1 MPLKNGN
8 TLIADRKIEEKRM
21 TESNKQKQERNG
33 SSFRFTLAFLVISL
47 LLSWFICKP
56 TYGQNTV
63 INVPQSSTF
72 QPVQINQSPIN
83 NANSPASNPN
93 RQLNVYE
100 QDKRELQKQNAE
112 LSKTLYGE
120 SEYKDLIQYN
130 LPSQA
135 NIPGAVYFRKASEK
149 LNQMLSGEIQMNL
162 KQAIFET
169 ENAYLEGKL
178 NYQKFD
184 KGIQN
189 LIEIARLKAVQDG
202 YNWKNPQTRNI
213 MLFRVMADT
222 LKVKLPSR
230 ESYVTSYPMRYDF
243 DDYMGKQDWSNM
255 FVTKLLASKSGQC
268 HSLPLLYLILCE
280 ETGTKA
286 NLAFSPSHSYA
297 KFKDQ
302 SGNWH
307 NLELTNGHIVS
318 DAFIIGSGYI
328 TAEALKNRIYMEPLS
343 NKQTIG
349 QCLADLGKEYAQ
361 KYGYDSFVSQ
371 CIDSTLKYNPTN
383 IFARQVK
390 SDYQTLRFNYVVNQV
405 GRLHPDTLKIH
416 YPKVY
421 QLLKERNQT
430 YQIID
435 ASGYQEMPEQAY
447 REWLKSVDKEEEN
460 EKREEKKLNRIIQ
473 IVK

>member
-1 MPLKNGN
+1 MKQAN
-8 TLIADRKIEEKRM
+8 I
-21 TESNKQKQERNG
+21 QKQGIDG
-33 SSFRFTLAFLVISL
+33 SSFRYNLAFFVISL
-47 LLSWFICKP
+47 LLSWFICKT
-56 TYGQNTV
+56 TYGQNTT
-63 INVPQSSTF
+63 IDTPQTSTF
-72 QPVQINQSPIN
+72 QLFQINQSLIN
-83 NANSPASNPN
+83 NANSPAGNSN

-100 QDKRELQKQNAE
+100 QEKRELQKQNAE
-112 LSKTLYGE
+112 LHKTLYDE
-120 SEYKDLIQYN
+120 SNYTDAIQYD
-130 LPSQA
+130 LPSKS
-135 NIPGAVYFRKASEK
+135 NSPGAGYFIKASEK
-149 LNQMLSGEIQMNL
+149 INQMLSGAIPINL

-184 KGIQN
+184 KGIQD
-189 LIEIARLKAVQDG
+189 LINIAKLKALQDG

-222 LKVKLPSR
+222 LKVKLPSQ

-243 DDYMGKQDWSNM
+243 EDYMGKKDWTKM
-255 FVTKLLASKSGQC
+255 FISKLLASKSGQC

-286 NLAFSPSHSYA
+286 NLAFSPSHTYA

-307 NLELTNGHIVS
+307 NLELTNGRIVS

-328 TAEALKNRIYMEPLS
+328 TAEALKNRIYMEPLT
-343 NKQTIG
+343 NKQTIA
-349 QCLADLGKEYAQ
+349 QCLADLAKEYAQ
-361 KYGYDSFVSQ
+361 KYGYDNFVSQ
-371 CIDSTLKYNPTN
+371 CIDSTLKYNPRN

-390 SDYQTLRFNYVVNQV
+390 SDYQTLRFDYVVNQV

-430 YQIID
+430 YQFID

-447 REWLKSVDKEEEN
+447 REWLKSVDKEAEK
-460 EKREEKKLNRIIQ
+460 EKREEIKLNRLIRIT
-473 IVK
+473 K

>member
-1 MPLKNGN
+1 MKQAN
-8 TLIADRKIEEKRM
+8 R
-21 TESNKQKQERNG
+21 QKQGIDG
-33 SSFRFTLAFLVISL
+33 SSFRYNLAFFVISL

-56 TYGQNTV
+56 TYGQSSL
-63 INVPQSSTF
+63 INKPQTYSF
-72 QPVQINQSPIN
+72 QPFQINQSPVN
-83 NANSPASNPN
+83 NANSPAVNSN

-100 QDKRELQKQNAE
+100 QDRRELQKQNAE
-112 LSKTLYGE
+112 LKNLYEE
-120 SEYKDLIQYN
+120 SEYKDAIQYD

-135 NIPGAVYFRKASEK
+135 NIPGAVYFRKASDK
-149 LNQMLSGEIQMNL
+149 LNQMLSGAVPINL
-162 KQAIFET
+162 KQAIFEI
-169 ENAYLEGKL
+169 ENAYFEGKL

-184 KGIQN
+184 KGIKD
-189 LIEIARLKAVQDG
+189 LVDIAKLKAVQDG

-222 LKVKLPSR
+222 LKVKLPSQ
-230 ESYVTSYPMRYDF
+230 ESYITSYPMRYDF
-243 DDYMGKQDWSNM
+243 DDYMGKKDWSKM
-255 FVTKLLASKSGQC
+255 FISKLLASKSGQC

-286 NLAFSPSHSYA
+286 NLAFSPSHTYA

-307 NLELTNGHIVS
+307 NLELTNGRIVS

-328 TAEALKNRIYMEPLS
+328 TAEALKNRIYMEPLTT
-343 NKQTIG
+343 KQTIA

-361 KYGYDSFVSQ
+361 KYGYDNFVSQ
-371 CIDSTLKYNPTN
+371 CVDSTLKYNPTN

-390 SDYQTLRFNYVVNQV
+390 SDYQTLRFDYVVNQV

-421 QLLKERNQT
+421 QLLKERNQS
-430 YQIID
+430 YQFID

-447 REWLKSVDKEEEN
+447 REWLKSVDKEEEKK
-460 EKREEKKLNRIIQ
+460 KREEKKLNRIIQ
-473 IVK
+473 MTK

>member
-1 MPLKNGN
+1 MKQAN
-8 TLIADRKIEEKRM
+8 I
-21 TESNKQKQERNG
+21 QKQGIDG
-33 SSFRFTLAFLVISL
+33 SSFRYNLAFFVISL
-47 LLSWFICKP
+47 LLSWFISKP
-56 TYGQNTV
+56 TYGQNET
-63 INVPQSSTF
+63 IDTPQTSTF
-72 QPVQINQSPIN
+72 QLFQINQSLVN
-83 NANSPASNPN
+83 NANSPAVNSN
-93 RQLNVYE
+93 RQLNLYE
-100 QDKRELQKQNAE
+100 LDKIELQKQNAK
-112 LSKTLYGE
+112 LNKALYDE
-120 SEYKDLIQYN
+120 SDYTDVIQYD

-135 NIPGAVYFRKASEK
+135 NSPGAGYFRKASEK
-149 LNQMLSGEIQMNL
+149 LNQMLSGAISMNL

-184 KGIQN
+184 KGIQD
-189 LIEIARLKAVQDG
+189 LINIAKLKALQDG

-222 LKVKLPSR
+222 LKVKLPSQ

-243 DDYMGKQDWSNM
+243 EDYMGKKDWTKM
-255 FVTKLLASKSGQC
+255 FISKLLASKSGQC

-286 NLAFSPSHSYA
+286 NLAFSPSHTYA

-307 NLELTNGHIVS
+307 NLELTNGRIVS
-318 DAFIIGSGYI
+318 DAFIIGSGYV
-328 TAEALKNRIYMEPLS
+328 TAEALKNRIYMEPLT
-343 NKQTIG
+343 NKQTIA

-371 CIDSTLKYNPTN
+371 CIDNTLKYNPTN

-430 YQIID
+430 YQFID

-447 REWLKSVDKEEEN
+447 REWLKSVDKEEEK

-473 IVK
+473 ITK

>member
-1 MPLKNGN
+1 MNN
-8 TLIADRKIEEKRM
+8 DSLIRYA
-21 TESNKQKQERNG
+21 
-33 SSFRFTLAFLVISL
+33 LAFLGISL
-47 LLSWFICKP
+47 LLSWFICKT
-56 TYGQNTV
+56 TYGQNTT
-63 INVPQSSTF
+63 IDTPQTSTF
-72 QPVQINQSPIN
+72 QLFQINQSLIN
-83 NANSPASNPN
+83 NANSPASNSN

-100 QDKRELQKQNAE
+100 QEKRELQNQNAE
-112 LSKTLYGE
+112 LHKTLYDE
-120 SEYKDLIQYN
+120 SNYTDAIQYD
-130 LPSQA
+130 LPSKS
-135 NIPGAVYFRKASEK
+135 NSPGARYFIKASEK
-149 LNQMLSGEIQMNL
+149 INQMLSGAIPMNL

-184 KGIQN
+184 KGIQD
-189 LIEIARLKAVQDG
+189 LIEIAKLKAVQDG

-213 MLFRVMADT
+213 MLFRVIADT
-222 LKVKLPSR
+222 LKVKLPSQ
-230 ESYVTSYPMRYDF
+230 ENYVTSYPMRYDF
-243 DDYMGKQDWSNM
+243 DDYMGKKDWSKM
-255 FVTKLLASKSGQC
+255 FVSKLLASKSGQC

-286 NLAFSPSHSYA
+286 NLAFSPSHTYA

-307 NLELTNGHIVS
+307 NLELTNGRIVS

-328 TAEALKNRIYMEPLS
+328 TAEALKNRIYMEPLT
-343 NKQTIG
+343 NKQTIA

-361 KYGYDSFVSQ
+361 KYGYDNFVSQ

-390 SDYQTLRFNYVVNQV
+390 SDYQTLQFDYVVNQV
-405 GRLHPDTLKIH
+405 GRLHPDTLKIY

-421 QLLKERNQT
+421 QLLKERNLA
-430 YQIID
+430 YQFID

-447 REWLKSVDKEEEN
+447 REWLKSVDKEA
-460 EKREEKKLNRIIQ
+460 EKETREEKKLNRLIQ
-473 IVK
+473 ITK

>member
-1 MPLKNGN
+1 MNGKEN
-8 TLIADRKIEEKRM
+8 TP
-21 TESNKQKQERNG
+21 KQMIND
-33 SSFRFTLAFLVISL
+33 SSFRYTLAFLVISL

-56 TYGQNTV
+56 TYGQNAVT
-63 INVPQSSTF
+63 NTPQSSTF
-72 QPVQINQSPIN
+72 QTVQINQIPIN
-83 NANSPASNPN
+83 NTNSPASNPN

-100 QDKRELQKQNAE
+100 QDKRESQKQNAE
-112 LSKTLYGE
+112 LYKTLYGE
-120 SEYKDLIQYN
+120 SEFNDAIQYD

-149 LNQMLSGEIQMNL
+149 LNQMLSGAIPINL

-178 NYQKFD
+178 NYQRFD
-184 KGIQN
+184 KGIQD
-189 LIEIARLKAVQDG
+189 LINIAKLKAAQDG

-222 LKVKLPSR
+222 LKVKLPSQ
-230 ESYVTSYPMRYDF
+230 ENYVTSYPMRYDF
-243 DDYMGKQDWSNM
+243 DDYMGKKDWTKM
-255 FVTKLLASKSGQC
+255 FISKLLASKSGQC

-280 ETGTKA
+280 ETSTKA
-286 NLAFSPSHSYA
+286 NLAFSPSHTYA

-307 NLELTNGHIVS
+307 NLELTNGRIVS
-318 DAFIIGSGYI
+318 DAFIIGSGYV
-328 TAEALKNRIYMEPLS
+328 TAEALKNRIYMEPLTT
-343 NKQTIG
+343 KQTIA

-361 KYGYDSFVSQ
+361 KYGYDNFVSQ
-371 CIDSTLKYNPTN
+371 CIDSTLKYNSTN

-390 SDYQTLRFNYVVNQV
+390 SDYQTLQFNYVVNQV

-430 YQIID
+430 YQFID

-447 REWLKSVDKEEEN
+447 REWLKSVDKEAEK

-473 IVK
+473 ITK

>member
-8 TLIADRKIEEKRM
+8 TLIAERKIEEKRM
-21 TESNKQKQERNG
+21 TESNKQKQKRND
-33 SSFRFTLAFLVISL
+33 SSFRCTLAFLVISL

-56 TYGQNTV
+56 TYGQGSVMNA
-63 INVPQSSTF
+63 PQSATF

-100 QDKRELQKQNAE
+100 QDKRELQKQNKE
-112 LSKTLYGE
+112 LNKNLYGE
-120 SEYKDLIQYN
+120 SEYKYAIQYD
-130 LPSQA
+130 LPSLS
-135 NIPGAVYFRKASEK
+135 NISGAEYFRKASEK
-149 LNQMLSGEIQMNL
+149 LNQMLSGAIPMNL

-178 NYQKFD
+178 NYKKFD
-184 KGIQN
+184 KGIQD
-189 LIEIARLKAVQDG
+189 LINIAKLKAVQDG
-202 YNWKNPQTRNI
+202 YNWKNSQTRNI

-222 LKVKLPSR
+222 LKVKLPSQ

-243 DDYMGKQDWSNM
+243 DDYMGKKDWTKM
-255 FVTKLLASKSGQC
+255 FISKLLASKSGQC

-286 NLAFSPSHSYA
+286 NLAFSPSHTYA

-307 NLELTNGHIVS
+307 NLELTNGRIVS

-328 TAEALKNRIYMEPLS
+328 TAEALKNRIYMEPLTT
-343 NKQTIG
+343 KQTIA

-361 KYGYDSFVSQ
+361 KYGYDNFVSQ
-371 CIDSTLKYNPTN
+371 CVDSTLKYNPTN

-390 SDYQTLRFNYVVNQV
+390 SNYQTLRFNYVVNQV

-416 YPKVY
+416 YPQVY

-430 YQIID
+430 YQFID

-447 REWLKSVDKEEEN
+447 REWLKSVDKEAEK

-473 IVK
+473 ITK